1 MQSLS
6 KPNKEGGNTMV
17 DYEAVGRRLKAKRRE
32 KKMSQ
37 EELAKAVQISL
48 SFYGN
53 IERGKRIPSID
64 TLVALANVLGVGADY
79 LLADNL
85 TAIKPIPISRTDS
98 LRIRSYLREIID
110 HLDYGDAVQETLEI
124 VDEE

>member
-1 MQSLS
+1 
-6 KPNKEGGNTMV
+6 MV